1 MGTTDG
7 TDVAGL
13 TQRGGRGAKEPPA
26 AAPCSALIAQ
36 GMGVGSPRVLM
47 LVMA

>member
-1 MGTTDG
+1 MTDA
-7 TDVAGL
+7 TDVAGA
-13 TQRGGRGAKEPPA
+13 THRGGRGAKEPPS
-26 AAPCSALIAQ
+26 AAPCSAVIAQ

>member
-1 MGTTDG
+1 MTGVTAMTHH
-7 TDVAGL
+7 
-13 TQRGGRGAKEPPA
+13 GGRGAKEPPP
-26 AAPCSALIAQ
+26 AAPCSGVIAQ